1 MMKSMQRIKSTLRK
15 PLLRALLSKIAI
27 ALFLTLFFGI
37 FALIPSIGCKIEV
50 YVYRPY
56 LKIHEWVGSA
66 ELYYAII
73 TYNANATF
81 NPLLYPASWLTGRAV
96 FSGNYT
102 MVHLPSYVGSV
113 PGSATSPRWGKPSE
127 IAQSATMSL
136 ILNELFINLPF
147 LPVIFFVIELLN
159 KRVLIAWFFGGV
171 AGFGV
176 AGLIGLLAGIPIAIA
191 STALLLPRLRDFY
204 SRKKIE
210 TTID

>member
-1 MMKSMQRIKSTLRK
+1 MRK

-56 LKIHEWVGSA
+56 QKIHEWVGST
-66 ELYYAII
+66 ELYYAFI

-102 MVHLPSYVGSV
+102 MVHVPSYVGGYTGDAS
-113 PGSATSPRWGKPSE
+113 PSPRWGKPSE
-127 IAQSATMSL
+127 IAESATMNL
-136 ILNELFINLPF
+136 ILNELFVNLPF

-159 KRVLIAWFFGGV
+159 KRVLFLWFLGGV

-176 AGLIGLLAGIPIAIA
+176 AGIIGLLAGIPIAVV
-191 STALLLPRLRDFY
+191 STALLLPRLREIY

-210 TTID
+210 TTIG